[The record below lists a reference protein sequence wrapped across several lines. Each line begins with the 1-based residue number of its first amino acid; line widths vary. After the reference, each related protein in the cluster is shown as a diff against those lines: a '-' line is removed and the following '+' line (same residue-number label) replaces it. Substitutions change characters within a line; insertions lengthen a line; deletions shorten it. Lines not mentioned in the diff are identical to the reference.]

1 MAYAVTTDTRTHV
14 MGDMLM
20 MTGTFTDGGTEVD
33 FGPFLSTVYA
43 AGGHLT
49 SLQSTGVDVNNG
61 NVAVASTVLTVSA
74 VDARLHLAAGQ
85 SLYNAAGNRL
95 GVIASVDSAT
105 QVTLAAPGLTV
116 AVADADLY
124 YVLGANK
131 PSVTLISTSLDVSID
146 ETNKLVIFESGNRS
160 ATSVTSA
167 EDGRWWILGTR

>member
-1 MAYAVTTDTRTHV
+1 MAFAKTQDTRVHV
-14 MGDMLM
+14 MGDMTM
-20 MTGTFTDGGTEVD
+20 VTGTFTDGGTEVSYD
-33 FGPFLSTVYA
+33 SQLSQVFA

-49 SLQSTGVDVNNG
+49 SLQSTGIDVNNG
-61 NVAVASTVLTVSA
+61 NVAIASTVLTVSA

-116 AVADADLY
+116 AVVDEDIY

-131 PSVTLISTSLDVSID
+131 PSITLISTSLDVSID

-160 ATSVTSA
+160 ATSAVSA
-167 EDGRWWILGTR
+167 TDGRWWILGTR

>member
-1 MAYAVTTDTRTHV
+1 
-14 MGDMLM
+14 M
-20 MTGTFTDGGTEVD
+20 MVSGTFTDGGREIDYSDFLGEVI
-33 FGPFLSTVYA
+33 A

-49 SLQSTGVDVNNG
+49 SLQSTGIDVNNG
-61 NVAVASTVLTVSA
+61 NIAIAATVLTVSA

-116 AVADADLY
+116 AVVDADLY
-124 YVLGANK
+124 YVMGANK
-131 PSVTLISTSLDVSID
+131 PSITLISTSLDVSVD

-160 ATSVTSA
+160 ATSVVSA
-167 EDGRWWILGTR
+167 TDGRWWILGKR

>member
-1 MAYAVTTDTRTHV
+1 MAFAKTQDTRVHV
-14 MGDMLM
+14 MGDMTM
-20 MTGTFTDGGTEVD
+20 VTGTFTDGGTEVSYD
-33 FGPFLSTVYA
+33 SQLSQVFA

-49 SLQSTGVDVNNG
+49 SLQSTGIDVNNG
-61 NVAVASTVLTVSA
+61 DIAIGDTELTLSA

-116 AVADADLY
+116 AVVDADLY

-131 PSVTLISTSLDVSID
+131 PSITLISTSLDVSID

-160 ATSVTSA
+160 ATSAVSA
-167 EDGRWWILGTR
+167 TDGRWWILGTR